1 MSTSAVYRSLLKRR
15 GARGCGSRVRLFF
28 LYSGLWCCS
37 AGVQLGPGEARDG
50 PVRVSL
56 QLRPKPLALLH
67 LFNKLWDTTNLI
79 PKWSGQYIIFMSI
92 VTKTGDQGDTSLWS
106 EERVG
111 KDDLRV
117 EAYGTI
123 DEFSSNLG
131 VARHLCLQDDV
142 LYAIEDIQRLCFRIA
157 GELASKAN
165 PFDRPIKPSDEAVVP
180 PRYRP
185 WKSGYCLPVSCFLV

>member
-1 MSTSAVYRSLLKRR
+1 
-15 GARGCGSRVRLFF
+15 
-28 LYSGLWCCS
+28 
-37 AGVQLGPGEARDG
+37 
-50 PVRVSL
+50 
-56 QLRPKPLALLH
+56 
-67 LFNKLWDTTNLI
+67 
-79 PKWSGQYIIFMSI
+79 MSI